1 MAKGRRIGK
10 FPQNIVSNQRLPLR
24 VVIDE
29 CLNMSLQEIGG
40 NRHLKSSNTT
50 ASFENTV
57 KIDLHLHVVLL
68 APSIMP
74 RIFLIIG
81 KMNKLIYFSQ
91 FLIYRFY
98 LMSLLDL
105 PRVFGNFKQI
115 FWYSVQ
121 VPVILS

>member
-1 MAKGRRIGK
+1 MAKGGCIGK
-10 FPQNIVSNQRLPLR
+10 FPQNIVTNQRLPLR

-40 NRHLKSSNTT
+40 NRHFKSSNAT

-74 RIFLIIG
+74 RILLIIG
-81 KMNKLIYFSQ
+81 KLLNLFILARMPFQ
-91 FLIYRFY
+91 F
-98 LMSLLDL
+98 
-105 PRVFGNFKQI
+105 
-115 FWYSVQ
+115 
-121 VPVILS
+121 